1 MEKLTAELS
10 KQFKKSEEL
19 ENKTREIWQGLV
31 LKFEFKLKESE
42 TLSYERFPLNVK
54 KN

>member
-19 ENKTREIWQGLV
+19 EKKIRENLAELG
-31 LKFEFKLKESE
+31 FE
-42 TLSYERFPLNVK
+42 V
-54 KN
+54 

>member
-19 ENKTREIWQGLV
+19 ENKIRENLAGLG
-31 LKFEFKLKESE
+31 FE
-42 TLSYERFPLNVK
+42 V
-54 KN
+54 